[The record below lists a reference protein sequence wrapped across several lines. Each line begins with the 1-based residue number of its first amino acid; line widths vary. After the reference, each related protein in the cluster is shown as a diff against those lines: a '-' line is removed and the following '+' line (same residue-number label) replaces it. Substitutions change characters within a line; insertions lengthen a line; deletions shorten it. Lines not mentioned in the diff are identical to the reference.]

1 MKKMMISSQITIF
14 SEKVYDI
21 DPSLSEEEN
30 REIVEAKFKEDLEEG
45 YGWVDFDS
53 VEIEYIWGDIYEIF

>member
-1 MKKMMISSQITIF
+1 MNKMMISSQITIF
-14 SEKVYDI
+14 SQKVYDI

-30 REIVEAKFKEDLEEG
+30 LEIVEAKFKEDLEEE

-53 VEIEYIWGDIYEIF
+53 VKIEYLR

>member
-1 MKKMMISSQITIF
+1 MKRMIISSQITIF

-30 REIVEAKFKEDLEEG
+30 REIVEAKFREDLEEE

-53 VEIEYIWGDIYEIF
+53 VEIEYV

>member
-1 MKKMMISSQITIF
+1 MKRMVISSQITIF

-30 REIVEAKFKEDLEEG
+30 REIVETKFREDLEEE

-53 VEIEYIWGDIYEIF
+53 VEIEYI

>member
-1 MKKMMISSQITIF
+1 MKKMRISSQITIF

-21 DPSLSEEEN
+21 DSSLSEEEN
-30 REIVEAKFKEDLEEG
+30 REIVEAKFKEDLEDE

-53 VEIEYIWGDIYEIF
+53 VEIEYI

>member
-1 MKKMMISSQITIF
+1 MKRMVISSQITIF

-30 REIVEAKFKEDLEEG
+30 LEIVEAKFKEDLEDE

-53 VEIEYIWGDIYEIF
+53 VEIEYI

>member
-1 MKKMMISSQITIF
+1 MKRMMISSQITIF
-14 SEKVYDI
+14 SDKVYDI

-30 REIVEAKFKEDLEEG
+30 RKIVEAKFKEDLEAE

-53 VEIEYIWGDIYEIF
+53 VEIEYI

>member
-1 MKKMMISSQITIF
+1 MNKMMISSQITIF
-14 SEKVYDI
+14 SQKVYDI

-30 REIVEAKFKEDLEEG
+30 LEIVEAKFKEDLEDE

-53 VEIEYIWGDIYEIF
+53 VEIEYI